1 MNLARAHRNRPR
13 NDDDR
18 ILPLI
23 NIVFLLLIFFM
34 VAGHLSATDPFAIT
48 PPHSDTETTPDM
60 DTHLILI
67 DRQGRLAL
75 DGLPLTAA
83 ALLEAFGSSP
93 MSSVRIK
100 ADGAVDAIKVI
111 ALMERLRGAGL
122 TDLQLLTVP
131 AVE

>member
-1 MNLARAHRNRPR
+1 MSLARDHRKRRR

-18 ILPLI
+18 VLPLI
-23 NIVFLLLIFFM
+23 NVVFLLLIFFM
-34 VAGHLSATDPFAIT
+34 VAGHLSATDPFTVT
-48 PPHSDTETTPDM
+48 PPRSDTETTPEM
-60 DTHLILI
+60 GTHLILI

-75 DGLPLTAA
+75 DGLPLTEA
-83 ALLEAFGSSP
+83 ALLAAIGSSP
-93 MSSVRIK
+93 TATVRIK
-100 ADGAVDAIKVI
+100 ADGAVDAIRVI

>member
-1 MNLARAHRNRPR
+1 MSLASESQKRPR

-75 DGLPLTAA
+75 DGLPLTEP
-83 ALLEAFGSSP
+83 ALLEAFGSSS

-100 ADGAVDAIKVI
+100 ADGAVDAIRVI

>member
-1 MNLARAHRNRPR
+1 MSLARDHRKRRR

-18 ILPLI
+18 VLPLI
-23 NIVFLLLIFFM
+23 NVVFLLLIFFM
-34 VAGHLSATDPFAIT
+34 VAGHLSATDPFAVT
-48 PPHSDTETTPDM
+48 PPQSDTETTPEI

-67 DRQGRLAL
+67 DRRGRLAL
-75 DGLPLTAA
+75 DGLPLTEA

-93 MSSVRIK
+93 MNSVRIK
-100 ADGAVDAIKVI
+100 ADGAVDAIRVI

>member
-1 MNLARAHRNRPR
+1 MSLARAHRNRPR
-13 NDDDR
+13 SDDDR

-34 VAGHLSATDPFAIT
+34 VAGHLSATEPVAVT
-48 PPHSDTETTPDM
+48 PPQSDTETTPEM

-67 DRQGRLAL
+67 DRRGRLAL
-75 DGLPLTAA
+75 DGLPLTEA

-100 ADGAVDAIKVI
+100 ADGAVDAIRVI